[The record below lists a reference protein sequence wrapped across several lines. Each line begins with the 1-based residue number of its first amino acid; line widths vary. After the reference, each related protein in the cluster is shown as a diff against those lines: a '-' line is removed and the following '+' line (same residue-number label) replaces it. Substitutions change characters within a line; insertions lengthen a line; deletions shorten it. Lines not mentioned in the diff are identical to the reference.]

1 MSLRRTRDLTPHVL
15 AKMIHTKPDNND
27 TNYEVLT
34 KIEAAAFLGISPRSL
49 DEWMKK
55 GFMPFCKLP
64 TGSVRFRRS
73 QLIDALARFEVNSI
87 HAQ

>member
-1 MSLRRTRDLTPHVL
+1 MTHINTDNNNTNAELLEHL
-15 AKMIHTKPDNND
+15 TKP
-27 TNYEVLT
+27 
-34 KIEAAAFLGISPRSL
+34 EAANLIRVSSRTL

-55 GFMPFCKLP
+55 GIVPFCKLP

-87 HAQ
+87 HAR

>member
-1 MSLRRTRDLTPHVL
+1 MT
-15 AKMIHTKPDNND
+15 HTNPDNND

-34 KIEAAAFLGISPRSL
+34 KIEAAEFLGISPRTC

-55 GFMPFCKLP
+55 GIVPFCKLP

-87 HAQ
+87 HAR